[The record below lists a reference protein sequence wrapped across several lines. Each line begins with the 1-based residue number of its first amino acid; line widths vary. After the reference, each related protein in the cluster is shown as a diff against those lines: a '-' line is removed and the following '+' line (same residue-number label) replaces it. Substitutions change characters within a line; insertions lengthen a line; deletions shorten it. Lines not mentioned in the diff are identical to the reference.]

1 VKHFIALSAGML
13 LLVSCGTSTTETYS
27 EDKMEAIGT
36 YPPPPGGYTKPRAAI
51 IEFQDKTQHHGRG
64 WYAKPVG
71 EQGGEQFETMVSR
84 SDRFNLIERLRLSD
98 LKREQSEVGT
108 IDPSEIAKA
117 GKVRGVDYMF
127 MGAVTNF
134 KVTVNKS
141 KTGGGI
147 FDRVVGPVAPLSI
160 DTSKTVVKTDVG
172 IDVKLVNTTTG
183 EIVVKEF
190 AELSRE
196 DKASAWGVRVL
207 GIGGSAKN
215 ELQIDADSQGKILRW
230 ACDATLKKMLSR
242 IDDKFSRPLPSYCPT
257 CKTELPS
264 GQKFCSKCGKG
275 VEPQGCAGCG
285 AKLEMNAKF
294 CGGCGKK
301 VEAPKPAG
309 ENK

>member
-1 VKHFIALSAGML
+1 VKNFIL
-13 LLVSCGTSTTETYS
+13 LCLGTLFFFFNDTATTETYS
-27 EDKMEAIGT
+27 EDKMEAIGK
-36 YPPPPGGYTKPRAAI
+36 YNQPPTGYTKPRAAI
-51 IEFQDKTQHHGRG
+51 VEFQDKKSAQGRG

-71 EQGGEQFETMVSR
+71 EQGGEQFETLVSR
-84 SDRFNLIERLRLSD
+84 SDRFNLIERLRLND
-98 LKREQSEVGT
+98 LKKEQSEVGT
-108 IDPSEIAKA
+108 VDPSEIAKA

-127 MGAVTNF
+127 FGAVTNF
-134 KVTVNKS
+134 KVIVNKS
-141 KTGGGI
+141 KTAGGI
-147 FDRVVGPVAPLSI
+147 FDRVVGPIAPLSI

-207 GIGGSAKN
+207 GVGGNAKN

-230 ACDATLKKMLSR
+230 ACDATLKKMLDR
-242 IDDKFSRPLPSYCPT
+242 IDDKFSRPLPSYCPS

-275 VEPQGCAGCG
+275 VEPTGCAKCG
-285 AKLEMNAKF
+285 GKLELGAKF
-294 CGGCGKK
+294 CGGCGTK
-301 VEAPKPAG
+301 VEAPKPPD
-309 ENK
+309 EK

>member
-1 VKHFIALSAGML
+1 VKNFIALCLGTL
-13 LLVSCGTSTTETYS
+13 LLVSCGTSTTETYK
-27 EDKMEAIGT
+27 EDKMEAIGNYT
-36 YPPPPGGYTKPRAAI
+36 PPPTGYTKPRAAI
-51 IEFQDKTQHHGRG
+51 VEFQDKTSAHGRG

-71 EQGGEQFETMVSR
+71 EQGGEQFETLVSR

-98 LKREQSEVGT
+98 LKKEQSEVGT
-108 IDPSEIAKA
+108 VDPSEIAKA

-127 MGAVTNF
+127 FGAVTNF
-134 KVTVNKS
+134 KVLVNKT
-141 KTGGGI
+141 KTAGGI
-147 FDRVVGPVAPLSI
+147 FDRVVGPVAPVSI

-190 AELSRE
+190 AELTRE

-207 GIGGSAKN
+207 GIGGDAKN

-230 ACDATLKKMLSR
+230 ACDATLKKMLDR
-242 IDDKFSRPLPSYCPT
+242 IDSKFSRPMPSYCPT

-275 VEPQGCAGCG
+275 VEPQGCAKCG
-285 AKLEMNAKF
+285 AKLELNAKF
-294 CGGCGKK
+294 CGGCGAK
-301 VEAPKPAG
+301 VEPPKPAD
-309 ENK
+309 EK